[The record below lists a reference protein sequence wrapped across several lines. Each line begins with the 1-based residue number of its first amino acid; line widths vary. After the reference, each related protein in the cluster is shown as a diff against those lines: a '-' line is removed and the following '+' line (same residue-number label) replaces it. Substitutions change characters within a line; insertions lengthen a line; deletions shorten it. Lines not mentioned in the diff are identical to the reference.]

1 MIEVHHLTQS
11 RSHRVIW
18 ALEELEVPY
27 RIVTYERLPSMM
39 APPELKAI
47 HPLGRSPVIRDG
59 ELTLAESGAI
69 LEYLV
74 ERYGKGR
81 LAPERGTPEWVRYI
95 YFLHYAEG
103 SLMPQLFLKLVI
115 GKLSVLGLPAR
126 GYVNRNIAT
135 HLDFLEEELA
145 DRPYLAGETLT
156 AADIQMSYPL
166 VAATSRGGL
175 DESHPR
181 LMDYLKRLRAEPGL
195 QRAVEKAG
203 PLEVPA

>member
-1 MIEVHHLTQS
+1 IEVHHLTQS

-74 ERYGKGR
+74 ERYGKAR
-81 LAPERGTPEWVRYI
+81 LAPERGTREWVRYI

-103 SLMPQLFLKLVI
+103 SLMPQRFLKLVN

-135 HLDFLEEELA
+135 NLDFLEEE
-145 DRPYLAGETLT
+145 
-156 AADIQMSYPL
+156 
-166 VAATSRGGL
+166 
-175 DESHPR
+175 
-181 LMDYLKRLRAEPGL
+181 
-195 QRAVEKAG
+195 
-203 PLEVPA
+203 